1 MVVSGCG
8 GSHGGGEWPWGV
20 VVGVVV
26 GGGEWS
32 WDVVVGRVVVVS
44 GRGVWRWIA
53 GWW

>member
-26 GGGEWS
+26 GGGKWP
-32 WDVVVGRVVVVS
+32 WGVVVGRVVVVS
-44 GRGVWRWIA
+44 SRGVSRWVA